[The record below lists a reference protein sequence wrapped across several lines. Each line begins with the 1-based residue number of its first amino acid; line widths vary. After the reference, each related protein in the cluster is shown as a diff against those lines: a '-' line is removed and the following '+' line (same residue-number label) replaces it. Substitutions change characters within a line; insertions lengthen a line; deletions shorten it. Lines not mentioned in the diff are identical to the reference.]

1 MFALTAAHAALIYA
15 VLGLSLA
22 AFVALASRQAE
33 GQRGFEE
40 WAIASV
46 SLAIAFPLNLVQE
59 HLPLGFAIGVSNFL
73 FMFGWCFLYYAIR
86 TFFGRR
92 HRHGLR
98 CKWPWLLALGHGL
111 WMTMLAVVIE
121 SVAGRLYWFN
131 LAGALT
137 LGAAALAV
145 KPPRDGSLRVA
156 ALLMR
161 GLLAAV
167 ALLHASRLLW
177 FLAFG
182 TPDTVVAPIAIQI
195 VVAIV
200 QCMLQI
206 AMTFSFLLMQNF
218 RLNDELREQADV
230 DVLTGV
236 FNRRGLDLRAHR
248 LLARARKTRSRMAV
262 IIMDIDHFKRV
273 NDTHGH
279 AVGDQVLCWLSAQLS
294 ALLRPNDLLG
304 RYGGEEFVALLPD
317 ADLASAKK
325 IAERMRSNIAAQA
338 PEFDGARTPIT
349 LSLGIALAQDADYDL
364 ETALA
369 QADANLYLAKES
381 GRNQVCHLPPERQDG
396 KLQVA

>member
-111 WMTMLAVVIE
+111 WMTVLAVVIE

-218 RLNDELREQADV
+218 RLNDELRELADV
-230 DVLTGV
+230 DVLTGLL
-236 FNRRGLDLRAHR
+236 NRRGLDLRAR
-248 LLARARKTRSRMAV
+248 RMLARAKAADGEMA
-262 IIMDIDHFKRV
+262 ILLFDIDHFKRI

-279 AVGDQVLCWLSAQLS
+279 ALGDQVLCWLSDQLQE
-294 ALLRPNDLLG
+294 LLRPSDLLG
-304 RYGGEEFVALLPD
+304 RYGGEEFVALLPN
-317 ADLASAKK
+317 ADLSTAEK
-325 IAERMRSNIAAQA
+325 IAERLRSTVAAQA
-338 PEFDGARTPIT
+338 PEFDGTRISIT
-349 LSLGIALAQDADYDL
+349 LSLGIALAQDADYQL

-369 QADANLYLAKES
+369 QADAGLYKAKNA
-381 GRNQVCHLPPERQDG
+381 GRNRVCHLPPERKDDRSQ
-396 KLQVA
+396 LV